1 MSTSPPRGVRRTD
14 HRAYAVTCPREA
26 CKAPPWHACVTFV
39 GAASSQEPRSLEEPH
54 RERVDAER
62 AEKTTAKRRTP
73 DLFEEYRPSEIDD
86 DPEGGGPFGRSL

>member
-1 MSTSPPRGVRRTD
+1 MSTSPPRGVRRAD

-62 AEKTTAKRRTP
+62 AEGTTAKQRTP
-73 DLFEEYRPSEIDD
+73 PLLDFEDLSGDRNGLRGFREDEPQ
-86 DPEGGGPFGRSL
+86 